1 MPLQLSFA
9 SPELRELC
17 ECRAAA
23 EKALGDEAARH
34 LRTRL
39 ADLCAAE
46 KISDVIAGSPKPTG
60 RGTLVITLCPP
71 HNLVLE
77 PAMNPIPKSKDGKTD
92 WDAIECFCVT
102 AVN

>member
-9 SPELRELC
+9 DSEIQELC
-17 ECRAAA
+17 ECRVVA
-23 EKALGDEAARH
+23 EKALGHQAARQ
-34 LRTRL
+34 LRARL

-46 KISDVIAGSPKPTG
+46 KVSEVVAGLPKRTG
-60 RGTLVITLCPP
+60 RGTLVIALHPP
-71 HNLVLE
+71 HKLVLK
-77 PAMNPIPKSKDGKTD
+77 PAMNPIPTKDGKTD